1 MKILIVEDDPVSR
14 KILEKNLQN
23 TGCELLTAENG
34 IKAWDIILQEKDI
47 RLVLAG
53 WIIPGM
59 TGLELCKK
67 IREANFPKYI
77 YIILLTA
84 KSQKEDIIEGLK
96 IGADDYMTKPFE
108 FDELQV
114 RINAGIRVIQLNS
127 KLREANE
134 VMRNNLESGRTVQ
147 QNLLPRELPDLPTI
161 EFAARFY
168 PSLYVS
174 GDIYNVFRLDEKH
187 FGFYNIDVSGHG
199 VPAALFSV
207 GISQRLNN
215 DLYPH
220 ALLKIPQGNAPHYQ
234 INSPERV
241 ARLLD
246 EDDMLGK
253 YDKYFTMVYAVIN
266 IESFKVVFYR
276 AGHNLPLLIHP
287 DGSSEYINGGGPP
300 LGLGLPH
307 KEQKNQTLDLSPG
320 DQFIIFSDGINEAGS
335 QKKDSA
341 YGLKRVK
348 TVLSKYSQDSL
359 GASFDRLI
367 EDVKDFQGSEE
378 FTDDISIIGFKL
390 REAGKGA
397 K

>member
-14 KILEKNLQN
+14 KSLEKNLQN
-23 TGCELLTAENG
+23 TGYELLTAENG

-53 WIIPGM
+53 WIMPGM

-67 IREANFPKYI
+67 IREAYFPKYI

-134 VMRNNLESGRTVQ
+134 IMRNNLESGRTVQ
-147 QNLLPRELPDLPTI
+147 QNLLPREIPNLPTI

-220 ALLKIPQGNAPHYQ
+220 ALLKIPLGNAPHYQ

-241 ARLLD
+241 AHLLD

-253 YDKYFTMVYAVIN
+253 YDKYFTMVYAIIN
-266 IESFKVVFYR
+266 IESFKVDFYR

-287 DGSSEYINGGGPP
+287 DGSSEYIDGGGPP

-320 DQFIIFSDGINEAGS
+320 DQFIIFSDGLNEANS
-335 QKKDSA
+335 QKQDSV

-348 TVLSKYSQDSL
+348 TVLSKYPQDSL

-367 EDVKDFQGSEE
+367 EDVKDFQGSKE

-390 REAGKGA
+390 KEAGKGA